1 MTKSWTIFNMC
12 MWIAYAP
19 IMGVLLAI
27 LSHGRTIREFMIVN
41 WILPAVFGMVWFG
54 IWGNT
59 AIDMQI
65 SGQLDLVKI
74 CAEKGS
80 LAALWSFLQELPF
93 GNVMVLINIVVIV
106 MSFVTAADATLTNMS
121 SLCVK
126 DVPIG
131 TEPPA
136 RVKVVWGIVI
146 GAMAVVMAAFG
157 RGAQGLD
164 GVKSLATIGGAITLL
179 IFALMVISAIKV
191 FFGKQTEDVYSIL
204 EEEE

>member
-1 MTKSWTIFNMC
+1 
-12 MWIAYAP
+12 
-19 IMGVLLAI
+19 
-27 LSHGRTIREFMIVN
+27 
-41 WILPAVFGMVWFG
+41 
-54 IWGNT
+54 
-59 AIDMQI
+59 
-65 SGQLDLVKI
+65 
-74 CAEKGS
+74 
-80 LAALWSFLQELPF
+80 
-93 GNVMVLINIVVIV
+93 
-106 MSFVTAADATLTNMS
+106 MS

>member
-1 MTKSWTIFNMC
+1 
-12 MWIAYAP
+12 
-19 IMGVLLAI
+19 
-27 LSHGRTIREFMIVN
+27 
-41 WILPAVFGMVWFG
+41 MV
-54 IWGNT
+54 I
-59 AIDMQI
+59 
-65 SGQLDLVKI
+65 
-74 CAEKGS
+74 
-80 LAALWSFLQELPF
+80 LQELPF

-106 MSFVTAADATLTNMS
+106 MSFVTAADATLTNMG

-146 GAMAVVMAAFG
+146 GAIAVVMAAFG